1 MAEVRAYA
9 DSVRAYAEGVRAF
22 FAPGVMPEIVTGRER
37 FGGGAG
43 AVSVAEL
50 TQRAE
55 ALAPLSAE
63 LTAAAAAQLD
73 AAEAATA
80 LQASVSLLAKA
91 LTDLEVSRAL
101 LRAEEEALALEGAP
115 DMLGRPVAEV
125 ERSAPLARPA
135 HLDETLGL
143 LLGGGETLARETLA
157 GALEV
162 ERGAT
167 PPKTVAAAR
176 TQLAGDA
183 ETALLLIRDRAASA
197 GWEALG
203 GIAGMGLGQ
212 LTQAAGLVGMEVAEL
227 LGQAAQVTRL
237 VELVRGFLGE
247 AVRSLQ
253 ALLGPAVLQAV
264 GGQVVDW
271 LKDAATEKKFARLL
285 ERLYTTEPAAKAL
298 ATLIQASPA
307 DLEHFIAALQGVETL
322 ALAYRKQVALVDKIL
337 KALKQLRVL
346 LVGMLPQGVLVFV
359 AVYMLIGGYVVLA
372 GGDYVDAERL
382 KRIDRVPGVRKVV
395 ETKLVQAS

>member
-143 LLGGGETLARETLA
+143 LLGGGETLAREALA

-203 GIAGMGLGQ
+203 GIAGMGLSQ

>member
-101 LRAEEEALALEGAP
+101 LRAEEAALALEGAP

-143 LLGGGETLARETLA
+143 LLGGGETLAREALA

-203 GIAGMGLGQ
+203 GIAGMGLSQ

>member
-101 LRAEEEALALEGAP
+101 LRAEEAALALEGAP

-143 LLGGGETLARETLA
+143 LLGGGETLAREALA
-157 GALEV
+157 GALEA

-167 PPKTVAAAR
+167 LPKTVAAAR

-203 GIAGMGLGQ
+203 GIAGMGLSQ

>member
-1 MAEVRAYA
+1 
-9 DSVRAYAEGVRAF
+9 VRAF
-22 FAPGVMPEIVTGRER
+22 FAPGLMPEMVAGRER
-37 FGGGAG
+37 FGAGAG

-50 TQRAE
+50 AQRAE
-55 ALAPLSAE
+55 ALAPLSVK
-63 LTAAAAAQLD
+63 LTDSTAARLD
-73 AAEAATA
+73 AEEVGASM
-80 LQASVSLLAKA
+80 QASVSLLAKA

-101 LRAEEEALALEGAP
+101 LHAAEEEPVLAAPGLRSLGA
-115 DMLGRPVAEV
+115 
-125 ERSAPLARPA
+125 ERSAPLVRPA
-135 HLDETLGL
+135 HLEQTLQL
-143 LLGGGETLARETLA
+143 LVGDTLAGEYLAGETLA
-157 GALEV
+157 GALEA

-167 PPKTVAAAR
+167 RPKTVAAAR

-212 LTQAAGLVGMEVAEL
+212 LTQAAGLAGMEVAEL

-237 VELVRGFLGE
+237 VELVRGFLSE

-271 LKDAATEKKFARLL
+271 LKEAATEKRFSHLL
-285 ERLYTTEPAAKAL
+285 ERLYATGPAAKAL
-298 ATLIQASPA
+298 ATLIKESPA
-307 DLEHFIAALQGVETL
+307 DLEHFIGALQGVEAL
-322 ALAYRKQVALVDKIL
+322 ELAYRKQVE
-337 KALKQLRVL
+337 
-346 LVGMLPQGVLVFV
+346 LVGKLLKVLKTLRAPLATALPQGTLVFV
-359 AVYMLIGGYVVLA
+359 AIYLLIGGYVVLA

-395 ETKLVQAS
+395 EMKLVQVS

>member
-9 DSVRAYAEGVRAF
+9 DSVQAYAEGVRAF
-22 FAPGVMPEIVTGRER
+22 FAPGLMPEMVAGRER
-37 FGGGAG
+37 FGAGAG

-50 TQRAE
+50 AQRAE
-55 ALAPLSAE
+55 ALAPLSVK
-63 LTAAAAAQLD
+63 LTDSTAARLD
-73 AAEAATA
+73 AEEVGASM
-80 LQASVSLLAKA
+80 QASVSLLAKA

-101 LRAEEEALALEGAP
+101 LHAAEEEPVLAAPGSRSLEA
-115 DMLGRPVAEV
+115 
-125 ERSAPLARPA
+125 ERSAPLVRPA
-135 HLDETLGL
+135 HLEQTLQL
-143 LLGGGETLARETLA
+143 LLGDTSVGETLA
-157 GALEV
+157 GALEA

-167 PPKTVAAAR
+167 RPKTVAAAR

-203 GIAGMGLGQ
+203 GIAGMGLGP

-227 LGQAAQVTRL
+227 LGQAAQMTRL

-264 GGQVVDW
+264 GGQAVDW
-271 LKDAATEKKFARLL
+271 LKEAATEKRFSHLL
-285 ERLYTTEPAAKAL
+285 ERLYATGPAAKAL
-298 ATLIQASPA
+298 ATLIKESPA
-307 DLEHFIAALQGVETL
+307 DLECFIGALQGVEAL
-322 ALAYRKQVALVDKIL
+322 ELAYRRQVE
-337 KALKQLRVL
+337 
-346 LVGMLPQGVLVFV
+346 LVGKLLKVLKTLRAPLATALPQGTLVFV
-359 AVYMLIGGYVVLA
+359 AIYLLIGGYVVLA

-395 ETKLVQAS
+395 EMKLVQVP